1 MKRRPCPFK
10 ASRCHKFVT
19 WIKLAAFY
27 GDPFVPFLFFF
38 FFLFLFFPPRKS
50 EWKGTRRNRNFH
62 PFRDPDLRT
71 YVTRDINHRL
81 SRAKVAYRGRR
92 RMSGLAGNAT
102 ATRFH
107 RVGYARYACSSVS
120 LCYVRIFLT
129 PSRNTL
135 SRLCEHCLVSRAAL
149 ERSNQGDDGRGVSVG
164 DSTRTC

>member
-1 MKRRPCPFK
+1 MGTL
-10 ASRCHKFVT
+10 S
-19 WIKLAAFY
+19 
-27 GDPFVPFLFFF
+27 FLSSSSSSSSSS
-38 FFLFLFFPPRKS
+38 FFPREKVS
-50 EWKGTRRNRNFH
+50 EKARGEIVTFTRFVI
-62 PFRDPDLRT
+62 PT

-135 SRLCEHCLVSRAAL
+135 SRLCEHCLASRAAL
-149 ERSNQGDDGRGVSVG
+149 ERSNQGDDGRSVSVG